1 MGDASDRYS
10 IGLPHVY
17 SGKVRELYAVGDDR
31 LLMVASDRVS
41 VFDVVLPD
49 EIPDKGRVLT
59 GVSQYWFEQT
69 ADIVSNHVVSCDPT
83 DFPETAGSVQ
93 GRAMVVER
101 TRPVPLECVVR
112 GYLFGHGW
120 QEYAE
125 QGTVGGFKVP
135 KGLRQAE
142 QLPEPMFTPTTKAES
157 GHDLPLTA
165 SEAAELVGADT
176 YEHLRDLSIRIY
188 TLGATRAHGRGV
200 VLADT
205 KFEFGELDG
214 EILVIDEMMTPDSS
228 RYWPLDAYKVGTSPP
243 SFDKQFVRDFMDS
256 TGWDH
261 EAPAPRMP
269 AKVIESTRALYREAY
284 ELLTGSSLDDWY
296 GPDE

>member
-1 MGDASDRYS
+1 MASS

-17 SGKVRELYAVGDDR
+17 TGKVRELYEVGHDR
-31 LLMVASDRVS
+31 LLLVASDRVS

-59 GVSQYWFEQT
+59 GVSQYWFDQT
-69 ADIVSNHVVSCDPT
+69 AEIVGNHVISSDPT
-83 DFPETAGSVQ
+83 DFPETAGDVG
-93 GRAMVVER
+93 GRAMLVR
-101 TRPVPLECVVR
+101 ATRPIRLECVVR
-112 GYLFGHGW
+112 GYLFGSGW
-120 QEYAE
+120 KEYTE
-125 QGTVGGFKVP
+125 RGTVGGVTVAS
-135 KGLRQAE
+135 GLRQAE
-142 QLPEPMFTPTTKAES
+142 RLPEPMFTPTSKAES

-165 SEAAELVGADT
+165 SEAAELVGPEV
-176 YEHLRDLSIRIY
+176 YERLRDVSMRIY
-188 TLGATRAHGRGV
+188 ALGAARAHENGL

-205 KFEFGELDG
+205 KFEFGDLDG

-228 RYWPLDAYKVGTSPP
+228 RYWPLDAYEVGTSPP

-261 EAPAPRMP
+261 EPPAPRMP
-269 AKVIESTRALYREAY
+269 AEVIDSTRALYREAY
-284 ELLTGSSLDDWY
+284 ERLTGSSLDDWY